1 MSIELWFLV
10 LGGMLILI
18 ALVSSVLKHLPIT
31 TTIIYLLFGLIIGP
45 VGFSLFKIDPFKNT
59 LFLERITEIAVLI
72 SLFTT
77 GMKLRI
83 PINDPIWWLPI
94 RLASIS
100 MVVKV
105 ALMAALGYFFLKLP
119 IGASILL
126 GGILAPTDPVLAS
139 DVQVEH
145 PGDRDRLRFMLS
157 GEAGL
162 NDGTAFPFIMLGLG
176 LMSLHEL
183 GDFGWRWFTIDVIW
197 AIFGGLAVGSLFG
210 WAVGK
215 IVLYLRREKK
225 EAFGL
230 DEFLTIGLI
239 GISYGAALLLKTYG
253 FLAVFAAGF
262 ALRQLELK
270 MTKYSAEKD
279 ITVVTTET
287 EAREEIAT
295 DTDKAPQYLAGAVL
309 GFNEQLERLLEILV
323 VLLVAGMFT
332 WDYFSLNALW
342 FVPVF
347 FFIIRPICVLVGTA
361 FSPAK
366 KHERYLAG
374 WFGIR
379 GIGSL
384 YYLMYALGHG
394 IPREIGAALISLTLS
409 VVISSIIVHGI
420 SVTPLMK
427 LYEERFK
434 KKRTSL
440 RSATS

>member
-1 MSIELWFLV
+1 MSIELWFLII
-10 LGGMLILI
+10 GGLLITI
-18 ALVSSVLKHLPIT
+18 ALLSSVLKNLPIT
-31 TTIIYLLFGLIIGP
+31 TTILYLVFGLIIGP
-45 VGFSLFKIDPFKNT
+45 IGFSLYSIDPFKNT
-59 LFLERITEIAVLI
+59 GLLERVTEIAVLI

-83 PINDPIWWLPI
+83 PLNDRIWWLPI
-94 RLASIS
+94 RLASLS

-105 ALMAALGYFFLKLP
+105 ALVAALGYFLLKLP
-119 IGASILL
+119 LGASVLL
-126 GGILAPTDPVLAS
+126 GAILAPTDPVLAS

-162 NDGTAFPFIMLGLG
+162 NDGTAFPFVMLGLG
-176 LMSLHEL
+176 LMGLHDL
-183 GDFGWRWFTIDVIW
+183 GEFGWKWFTVDVLW
-197 AIFGGLAVGSLFG
+197 AVFGGLAIGAITG
-210 WAVGK
+210 WLVGK
-215 IVLYLRREKK
+215 IVLYLRQKHK

-270 MTKYSAEKD
+270 LANGETTKD
-279 ITVVTTET
+279 ITVISVK
-287 EAREEIAT
+287 EESKEEVAT
-295 DTDKAPQYLAGAVL
+295 DSEKAPQYLAGAVL
-309 GFNEQLERLLEILV
+309 GFNEQLERLFEIV
-323 VLLVAGMFT
+323 MVLLVAGMFT
-332 WDYFSLNALW
+332 WNYFSFKNLW
-342 FVPVF
+342 FVPVIF
-347 FFIIRPICVLVGTA
+347 LVIRPICVFVGTI
-361 FSPAK
+361 FSSAK

-384 YYLMYALGHG
+384 YYLMYSISHG
-394 IPREIGAALISLTLS
+394 IPREIAESFVSITLS
-409 VVISSIIVHGI
+409 VVISSIIIHGI

-427 LYEERFK
+427 IYNER
-434 KKRTSL
+434 RG
-440 RSATS
+440 R